1 MVHLGKKVDGKYT
14 RRSLAAE
21 KLNEYLVQVEK
32 RLKDLQEGN
41 AEVTKLTAEYELLTY
56 RIKHR
61 DRLYRELK
69 KSVLDHNAD
78 VTGQNPQAD
87 RAMLDRQGQAMLDE
101 FEKGHKQAL
110 VRVEDMRQ
118 TITLKRTA
126 ARRHEDRIDFYRKK
140 VDVMLKESEAA

>member
-1 MVHLGKKVDGKYT
+1 M
-14 RRSLAAE
+14 
-21 KLNEYLVQVEK
+21 
-32 RLKDLQEGN
+32 
-41 AEVTKLTAEYELLTY
+41 
-56 RIKHR
+56 
-61 DRLYRELK
+61 
-69 KSVLDHNAD
+69 LDHNAD